1 MSVADA
7 RATLG
12 QEVVEIAI
20 RYDLWDQT
28 FSVVSTMDGRITDS
42 RTLASMAEVSALL
55 SALPLPR
62 LFEVAALP
70 VTDLTLRVEV
80 LLNPIDRE
88 KMQMIRKW
96 VAQNSTPEVA
106 GRQGISVSNAIF
118 NRIFEQYADGS
129 DVAAVWRTAVK
140 SARFRVDSLRE

>member
-1 MSVADA
+1 M
-7 RATLG
+7 
-12 QEVVEIAI
+12 
-20 RYDLWDQT
+20 
-28 FSVVSTMDGRITDS
+28 
-42 RTLASMAEVSALL
+42 
-55 SALPLPR
+55 
-62 LFEVAALP
+62 AALP

-129 DVAAVWRTAVK
+129 DVAAVWRTAVQ